1 MLLNSLISE
10 IFIRDGNIPMLVS
23 INAMQLDA
31 SERIESSCTHPTDG
45 FRKTEQKIPASV
57 VRYRSSIG

>member
-10 IFIRDGNIPMLVS
+10 IFIRDSNIPVLVS

-31 SERIESSCTHPTDG
+31 SKRIESSCTHPTDG
-45 FRKTEQKIPASV
+45 FKKREQKIPASV

>member
-1 MLLNSLISE
+1 
-10 IFIRDGNIPMLVS
+10 MLVS

-31 SERIESSCTHPTDG
+31 SKRIESSCTHPTDG

-57 VRYRSSIG
+57 VRYRRSIR